1 MRADAIQVAHAGGPR
16 GLKVVARSLQHI
28 SLGDMDL
35 DLHCTEQLPEKS
47 QTRAIGDA
55 LVLFQGMLGRSAG
68 LSDLL
73 DQLEAAMNL
82 KVGLSLWACLPVD
95 FSRDQDRSLLCRV

>member
-1 MRADAIQVAHAGGPR
+1 MPALPASHRLLQVNADATLVAHAGGPR
-16 GLKVVARSLQHI
+16 GIKVVARSLQLI
-28 SLGDMDL
+28 SLGDIDL
-35 DLHCTEQLPEKS
+35 DLRCTEQLAEKS

-55 LVLFQGMLGRSAG
+55 LVLFQGMLGRSTG

-82 KVGLSLWACLPVD
+82 KVGL
-95 FSRDQDRSLLCRV
+95 

>member
-1 MRADAIQVAHAGGPR
+1 MSADATQVAHAGGPR
-16 GLKVVARSLQHI
+16 GLKVVARSLQLI

-35 DLHCTEQLPEKS
+35 ELHCTEQLAEKS

-55 LVLFQGMLGRSAG
+55 LTLFQGMLGRSAG

-73 DQLEAAMNL
+73 DQLETVMNL
-82 KVGLSLWACLPVD
+82 KVGLWLWA
-95 FSRDQDRSLLCRV
+95 